1 MQYLWILTTEAEW
14 KLNQN
19 KMILTQ
25 LKWQNYLF
33 KNRYDYIPNVKMF
46 FIYKV
51 TCYII
56 DWIGPNLLLMHSVTL
71 NRIAPSSHVGDA
83 DKFKRITVQQPL
95 S

>member
-46 FIYKV
+46 FI
-51 TCYII
+51 
-56 DWIGPNLLLMHSVTL
+56 
-71 NRIAPSSHVGDA
+71 
-83 DKFKRITVQQPL
+83 
-95 S
+95 